1 MRQLRSWHG
10 SWSSPEGKELIANA
24 NYLRQGLL
32 QGLRPTAEDT
42 AAFALFEY
50 KGGGFGAGGFGAGG
64 YGAGDYVN
72 WDEERVARYLEA
84 LMVRTGIPTPVTDL
98 SVTTR

>member
-1 MRQLRSWHG
+1 MRTDLEMAKGNHNLHAIADLEAKANVAPQRVDNASKAFLVALVPATVRQLRSWHG

-42 AAFALFEY
+42 AAFALFE
-50 KGGGFGAGGFGAGG
+50 
-64 YGAGDYVN
+64 
-72 WDEERVARYLEA
+72 
-84 LMVRTGIPTPVTDL
+84 
-98 SVTTR
+98 